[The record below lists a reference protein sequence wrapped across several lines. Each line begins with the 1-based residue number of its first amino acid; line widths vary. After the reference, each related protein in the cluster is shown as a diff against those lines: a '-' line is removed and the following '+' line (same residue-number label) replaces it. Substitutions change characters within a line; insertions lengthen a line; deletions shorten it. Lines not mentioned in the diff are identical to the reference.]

1 MFEPLRIGK
10 SSLLTT
16 TSELGREQ
24 SNRRSR
30 EIVWERGKR
39 GRGELSE
46 ITGTVQGQLFF
57 QLSVY
62 RSMSLNFL
70 IAHSPI
76 CMLYIL

>member
-30 EIVWERGKR
+30 EVVSKRGKR

-57 QLSVY
+57 QRPLH
-62 RSMSLNFL
+62 RSTSSISDSSFSNL
-70 IAHSPI
+70 HVVVT
-76 CMLYIL
+76 